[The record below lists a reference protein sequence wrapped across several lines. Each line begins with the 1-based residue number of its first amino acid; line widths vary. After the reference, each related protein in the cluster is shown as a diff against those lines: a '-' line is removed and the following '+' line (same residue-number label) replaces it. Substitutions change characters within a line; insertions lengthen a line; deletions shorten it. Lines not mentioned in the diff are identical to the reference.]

1 MPSQIHNLPTS
12 LDATVCTALFTYIFA
27 VFFLVKLSID
37 ELGPEARRRGYVP
50 TRSIL
55 YLAIILTWPVTVG
68 AFGILLVLGLLH
80 TGLDGA
86 YALGARV
93 AEACRRRITSRL
105 PNRRHVEDLE
115 MEPFVPCPLE
125 GVIWD
130 PTETDYGCSQAEMAF
145 REVVV
150 ALKKECG
157 LTADNWGRAPCSR
170 SLAPLR

>member
-1 MPSQIHNLPTS
+1 MPSRIHNLPTS
-12 LDATVCTALFTYIFA
+12 LDATACTALFTYIFA

-50 TRSIL
+50 PRSIL

-68 AFGILLVLGLLH
+68 AFGALLVLGLLH

-93 AEACRRRITSRL
+93 AEACRRLIISRL
-105 PNRRHVEDLE
+105 PNRRRVDDLE

-130 PTETDYGCSQAEMAF
+130 ATDADYGCSENDMAF
-145 REVVV
+145 REVVA
-150 ALKKECG
+150 ALKEECS
-157 LTADNWGRAPCSR
+157 LTADRWGRAPCSR